1 MSASTRPAE
10 AGRTVS
16 SVPQHPRL
24 RVIEGSK
31 RRSRLSASATV
42 AASHASHVRPM
53 VQVMAA
59 IAFLAVSLVGS
70 LLLRTQMVQDSFEIT
85 QVQNSIGV
93 LTQDVQDGQTKLD
106 TLESSLPEKAEKLG
120 MKPQSTSVVL
130 DLSEYIKQQ
139 SAAQKN

>member
-16 SVPQHPRL
+16 SVPQRPRL

-31 RRSRLSASATV
+31 RRSRLSASVTV
-42 AASHASHVRPM
+42 ASRASHVRPM

-130 DLSEYIKQQ
+130 DLSKYIKQQ